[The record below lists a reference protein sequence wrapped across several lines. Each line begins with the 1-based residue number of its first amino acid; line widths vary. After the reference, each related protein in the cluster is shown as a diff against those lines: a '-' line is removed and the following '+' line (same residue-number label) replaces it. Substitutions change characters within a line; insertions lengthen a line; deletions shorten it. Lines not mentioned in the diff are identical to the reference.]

1 MFPLDRGADIDKEVF
16 LSGAAHLTASAEVER
31 AQEANADD
39 VLLAPV
45 LPNAENA
52 TSMKR
57 QLVTLVLLL
66 TSTFLRAEAQKRPV
80 DYVNPFLG
88 TAPLTNPADI
98 GFKPPWRVWAGLVF
112 PGTSVPNAM
121 VQLSP
126 ITKFGSGAGYE
137 YENSRIYAFAHTNKG
152 HWNLCNI
159 PVLPVSGDVDPAD
172 FSSNFTHKNE
182 SAHPGYYQVYL
193 ERYGINAELTST
205 LRTGY
210 HRYTYTD
217 NAQSKKLVVNLAVSN
232 EPIKDWEVEQVGD
245 DSFKGFQQASEKV
258 FFYAVSNYK
267 IKKIEMLKGEKAD
280 LPVVDFVDGSKPVE
294 IKIGLSFVSTENA
307 KANLEKELGEK
318 SFEKVK
324 AEASAAWQK
333 LLSRIQVSGGTER
346 QKELFYSCLY
356 RSFLWPAL
364 RSDVNGE
371 YLDVKGAVVK
381 ADFLY
386 YTLPSLWDDYRNKL
400 VLLGMISPDVT
411 VDVIRSL
418 IDRGEKTGFIPTF
431 FHGDHAAPF
440 IAGSYLRGLRG
451 FDIKSAY
458 NLLLRNATVK
468 GGTRPFISEYM
479 DKGFISDPDVPN
491 PVVETKGKAG
501 VTKTLE
507 YAYDDYSVALL
518 AKDLRDEA
526 NYAMLMKRSKYYKN
540 MFDPSTG
547 LMRGRLD
554 NGDWVKNFNP
564 QYPYYEYMYR
574 EANAW
579 ESSFFAP
586 HDTEGLISLYK
597 SKIDFEQHLDSLF
610 TIPWNPDYIAENVNS
625 FIGQYCQGNQ
635 PDHGFAYLYYFVGKQ
650 EKSQAILNVIMSR
663 FYGMGED
670 GLALSGMDDAGEM
683 SSWYVF
689 NAIGL
694 YPYSPADPK
703 YIVSV
708 PIFERTTLKLNK
720 GKTLTILKKNSGERI
735 TNITYGGRTIGGYTV
750 DHSELEAG
758 KELVVTTK

>member
-1 MFPLDRGADIDKEVF
+1 MKIKLLILILLMG
-16 LSGAAHLTASAEVER
+16 STAIR
-31 AQEANADD
+31 
-39 VLLAPV
+39 LG
-45 LPNAENA
+45 
-52 TSMKR
+52 
-57 QLVTLVLLL
+57 
-66 TSTFLRAEAQKRPV
+66 AQKRPV
-80 DYVNPFLG
+80 DYVNTFLG

-112 PGTSVPNAM
+112 PGASVPNAM

-137 YENSRIYAFAHTNKG
+137 YENPQIYAFAHTNKG

-159 PVLPVSGDVDPAD
+159 PILPVSGDVNAAD
-172 FSSNFTHKNE
+172 FGSTFSHKNE
-182 SAHPGYYQVYL
+182 SAHPGYYQVFL

-210 HRYTYTD
+210 HRYTYKD
-217 NAQSKKLVVNLAVSN
+217 NTKSKKLIVNLAVSN
-232 EPIKDWEVEQVGD
+232 ERIKDWKFEQDGD
-245 DSFKGFQQASEKV
+245 NAFKGYQVASEKV

-267 IKKIEMLKGEKAD
+267 IKGIEMLKGEKAN
-280 LPVVDFVDGSKPVE
+280 LPVVDFVNGSKPVE
-294 IKIGLSFVSTENA
+294 IKIGLSFVSIENA
-307 KANLEKELGEK
+307 KENLEKELGDR
-318 SFEKVK
+318 SFNAVK
-324 AEASAAWQK
+324 AEASATWEK
-333 LLSRIQVSGGTER
+333 LLSKIQVSGGTER

-371 YLDVKGAVVK
+371 YPDAKGTTVK
-381 ADFLY
+381 ADFRY

-431 FHGDHAAPF
+431 FHGDHAAAF
-440 IAGSYLRGLRG
+440 IAGSYMRGLRG
-451 FDIKSAY
+451 YDIKSAY
-458 NLLLRNATVK
+458 NLLLRNATLE
-468 GGTRPFISEYM
+468 GGTRPYIREYM
-479 DKGFISDPDVPN
+479 DNGYISDPDVAN

-518 AKDLRDEA
+518 AKELGDQP
-526 NYAMLMKRSKYYKN
+526 NYDMLIKRSKNYKN
-540 MFDPSTG
+540 MFDPSTE

-579 ESSFFAP
+579 QSSFFAP
-586 HDTEGLISLYK
+586 HDTEGLIALYK
-597 SKIDFEQHLDSLF
+597 SKADFEQHLDSLF
-610 TIPWNPDYIAENVNS
+610 TIPWNPNYIAENINS

-650 EKSQAILNVIMSR
+650 EKSQAILNTIMSR

-694 YPYSPADPK
+694 YPYSPADPS

-708 PIFERTTLKLNK
+708 PLFQKTTFQLNE
-720 GKTLTILKKNSGERI
+720 GNTLTILKKNSGDRI
-735 TNITYGGRTIGGYTV
+735 TSITYDGRKIDGYFV
-750 DHSELEAG
+750 AHSDLEAG
-758 KELVVTTK
+758 KELVITTN